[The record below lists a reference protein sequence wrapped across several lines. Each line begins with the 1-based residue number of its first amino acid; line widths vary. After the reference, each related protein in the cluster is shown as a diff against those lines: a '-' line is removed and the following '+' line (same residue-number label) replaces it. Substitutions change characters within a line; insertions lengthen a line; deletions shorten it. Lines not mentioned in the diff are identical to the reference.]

1 MNIVQV
7 LMWGFS
13 TVGAALVGIV
23 VFMWKGLLT
32 KINLLVSNSNDTN
45 TEIKV
50 MKTQLQAYGD
60 DHNFTKTIVAK
71 NSDEILEMNKLLH
84 VIKGQKSIQ

>member
-1 MNIVQV
+1 
-7 LMWGFS
+7 
-13 TVGAALVGIV
+13 
-23 VFMWKGLLT
+23 MWKGLLT

-60 DHNFTKTIVAK
+60 DHNFTKTRVAK

-84 VIKGQKSIQ
+84 VIKGQKSA